1 MFKVLF
7 AVVIATTLL
16 LCGCSDGKE
25 MMPVK
30 PTDLI
35 CEEEA
40 ELAVCGADLSL
51 EHNAVIDMGNNEFVA
66 SYYGEPLGS
75 ADPIIVS
82 VIYPSA
88 ELSESKIKKI
98 YTDSYSLRDNK
109 KKIRGLGAGAFVAFP
124 TINIYEDGHLIKI
137 TAGSGDTKEQL
148 DLLISLGQTA
158 VNNLHTYLD
167 YPNS

>member
-1 MFKVLF
+1 MYKMLVAVMFV
-7 AVVIATTLL
+7 TSLL
-16 LCGCSDGKE
+16 LCGCNDSKE
-25 MMPVK
+25 LAPVK

-35 CEEEA
+35 SEKEA
-40 ELAVCGADLSL
+40 ETAMGGADLVL
-51 EHNAVIDMGNNEFVA
+51 EHDAVVNLGNNEFVA

-75 ADPIIVS
+75 ADPVIVS

-88 ELSESKIKKI
+88 ELSEPQIKEM
-98 YTDSYSLRDNK
+98 YTDSYSARDNK

-148 DLLISLGQTA
+148 DLLISLGQIA
-158 VNNLHTYLD
+158 VDNLHTYLH
-167 YPNS
+167 SGK